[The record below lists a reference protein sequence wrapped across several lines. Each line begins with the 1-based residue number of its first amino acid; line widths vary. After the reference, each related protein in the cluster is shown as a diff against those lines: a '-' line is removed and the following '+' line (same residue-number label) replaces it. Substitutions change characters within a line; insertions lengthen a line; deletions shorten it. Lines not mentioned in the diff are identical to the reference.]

1 MRRLKFKKLTS
12 YKYVFTK
19 RRKWLRLKNHPLVVP
34 VMTFLIL
41 LAGTGIAYVFLG
53 SKAVDSGT
61 SHIVI
66 LTESRNKQTIPTDAP
81 TVGELMKRL
90 KITLHEGDIVEPSQD
105 TEIVEDNFRVNV
117 YRAQPITIVE
127 GDKKTFTLSAATT
140 PRSIAAQAGLKVYP
154 EDNLTVKIPDSILH
168 TASIGQE
175 LVIVRSTP
183 VYLNLYGTPIAVRTH
198 VKTVNDLLKEKQVKL
213 AATDTVQPE
222 VNTPITANMIVVVAR
237 QGTQI
242 VTETEEIPAPTQVI
256 EDNSL
261 SFGTQAVRQQGTPGK
276 KIVTYQIST
285 TNGQEQSR
293 QKIQEVIAE
302 QPVTHIVARGKAVF
316 IPADK
321 SAWMSAAGISPS
333 DYPYVNYIMSRES
346 GWCPTKLQ
354 GQIGYCPGFAPSY
367 IPPNRGYGIG
377 QATPGTK
384 MAGFGAD
391 WQTNAVTQLKWAT
404 SYAKGRYG
412 TWQGAYN
419 FWLANHHW

>member
-1 MRRLKFKKLTS
+1 MRKIRFKKFSS

-19 RRKWLRLKNHPLVVP
+19 RRRWLRLKNHPLIVP

-41 LAGTGIAYVFLG
+41 LAGTGVAYVFLG
-53 SKAVDSGT
+53 SKPAESGT

-66 LTESRNKQTIPTDAP
+66 LTENRTKQTLPTDAP
-81 TVGELMKRL
+81 TVGELIKRL
-90 KITLHEGDIVEPSQD
+90 SIKLHEGDIVEPSQD
-105 TEIVEDNFRVNV
+105 TQIVEDNFRINV

-154 EDNLTVKIPDSILH
+154 EDNLTIQIPDSVLR

-198 VKTVNDLLKEKQVKL
+198 VKTVGELLKEKQVKL
-213 AATDTVQPE
+213 ESSDNVQPSAS
-222 VNTPITANMIVVVAR
+222 TPITANMIVVVSR

-242 VTETEEIPAPTQVI
+242 VTETEEIPAPTQII

-261 SFGTQAVRQQGTPGK
+261 SFGTQAVRQQGSPGK
-276 KIVTYQIST
+276 KIVTYQINT

-302 QPVTHIVARGKAVF
+302 QPVTHIIARGKAVF

-367 IPPNRGYGIG
+367 IPTNLGYGIG

-384 MAGFGAD
+384 MAPYGAD
-391 WQTNAVTQLKWAT
+391 WQTNAVTQLRWAIAYT
-404 SYAKGRYG
+404 KGRYG
-412 TWQGAYN
+412 TWEAAYN
-419 FWLANHHW
+419 YWLSHRHW